1 MADEPRATASC
12 RLATRRLRQ
21 LAPPVLEEERMN
33 KFEVISKLWPSG
45 VLLNGGVDVNTVNP
59 PGQVFT
65 RTAPPLAPGTGA
77 PNGYRFLFWNTGR
90 RVTNKHQVTWTFNN
104 LSSWTTWT
112 ATRWYGIAGGG
123 GTGGS
128 SSKLIT
134 ASAFA
139 TEDDASMT
147 GTPIDP
153 TNSTFTDGS
162 GGQTAYPFGTPP
174 DDHVASTQWGPASV
188 AALDPYPPQMVFN
201 EYHLVGWLRLV
212 LGGDETGQFDETDG
226 AAIGGPSYYSY
237 LDASPVSIAK
247 DDTVDL
253 MAAYRVVRISPP
265 GVPELIPIDYIT
277 FIEWLLDYD
286 RLIDPRPSPMGT
298 RTDRLR
304 VGALTDLVALTRM
317 AEGPEDL
324 LKSLKANVK
333 LLSPAELKRAISSA
347 KAIGGRVEEAT
358 KALEAAMAKGRK
370 SGKT

>member
-1 MADEPRATASC
+1 
-12 RLATRRLRQ
+12 
-21 LAPPVLEEERMN
+21 MN

-45 VLLNGGVDVNTVNP
+45 ALLNGGVDVNTVNP

-123 GTGGS
+123 VTGGS
-128 SSKLIT
+128 GSKLIT

-139 TEDDASMT
+139 MEDDASMP
-147 GTPIDP
+147 GTPIDAA
-153 TNSTFTDGS
+153 NSTFTDGP
-162 GGQTAYPFGTPP
+162 GGQKAYPFATPP

-188 AALDPYPPQMVFN
+188 AALDPFPPQMVFN
-201 EYHLVGWLRLV
+201 EYHFAGWLRLV

-226 AAIGGPSYYSY
+226 AAVGGPSFYSY
-237 LDASPVSIAK
+237 LDASPVSIGK
-247 DDTVDL
+247 DATVDL

-265 GVPELIPIDYIT
+265 DVPELIPIDYIT

-286 RLIDPRPSPMGT
+286 RLVDPRPSPMGT
-298 RTDRLR
+298 RADRLR
-304 VGALTDLVALTRM
+304 VGALTDLFALTRM
-317 AEGPEDL
+317 AEGPENL
-324 LKSLKANVK
+324 LTSLAVNVK
-333 LLSPAELKRAISSA
+333 SLSPAELKRAISAA
-347 KAIGGRVEEAT
+347 KAITRRVEAAT
-358 KALEAAMAKGRK
+358 KALEAEMAKGRK
-370 SGKT
+370 SRKT

>member
-1 MADEPRATASC
+1 
-12 RLATRRLRQ
+12 
-21 LAPPVLEEERMN
+21 MN

-45 VLLNGGVDVNTVNP
+45 ALLNGGVDVNTVNP

-123 GTGGS
+123 VTDGPG
-128 SSKLIT
+128 SKLIT

-139 TEDDASMT
+139 MEDDASMP
-147 GTPIDP
+147 GTPIDAA
-153 TNSTFTDGS
+153 NSTFTDGP
-162 GGQTAYPFGTPP
+162 GGQKAYPFATPP

-188 AALDPYPPQMVFN
+188 AALDPFPPQMVFN
-201 EYHLVGWLRLV
+201 EYHFAGWLRLV

-226 AAIGGPSYYSY
+226 AAVGGPSFYSY
-237 LDASPVSIAK
+237 LDASPVSIGK
-247 DDTVDL
+247 DATVDL

-265 GVPELIPIDYIT
+265 DVPELIPIDYIT

-286 RLIDPRPSPMGT
+286 RLINPFEPRPSPLGT
-298 RTDRLR
+298 RADRLR

-324 LKSLKANVK
+324 LKSLAVNVK
-333 LLSPAELKRAISSA
+333 SLSPAELKRAISAA
-347 KAIGGRVEEAT
+347 KAITRRVEAAT

-370 SGKT
+370 SRKT